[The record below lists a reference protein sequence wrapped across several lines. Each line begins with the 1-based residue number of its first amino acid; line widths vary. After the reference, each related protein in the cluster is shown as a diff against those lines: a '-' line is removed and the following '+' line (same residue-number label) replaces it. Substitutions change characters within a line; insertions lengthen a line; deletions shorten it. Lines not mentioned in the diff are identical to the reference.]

1 MVGGD
6 AIYTLLSFTSPCAG
20 KRVHSQESTDVV
32 QDVSCGGGCF
42 LQSRGGGGIQ
52 RRGKD
57 YLGTK
62 GVLASKGLPI
72 KGRGKND
79 RG

>member
-1 MVGGD
+1 MWCRMC
-6 AIYTLLSFTSPCAG
+6 PAG
-20 KRVHSQESTDVV
+20 V
-32 QDVSCGGGCF
+32 DVSCRVVGAGGSEG
-42 LQSRGGGGIQ
+42 
-52 RRGKD
+52 RGKD